1 MGLHADPRVHCIARS
16 ARTTSVLEF
25 TRNHRPYRKALRRS
39 RIGHGRGG
47 SRRCGCLHGG
57 RDSGTRSGKPPD
69 NCLLWCLLQHHVVAQ
84 RCAEER
90 ELFWILTAT
99 CAVATGL
106 SMRIIIYNKIKDYF
120 TVKTKGCTTGTTWYR
135 QLMHETSVCGERE
148 RAPTPQCR
156 CIWGSCRPTRVL
168 V

>member
-69 NCLLWCLLQHHVVAQ
+69 NCLLRCLLQHHVVAQ

-90 ELFWILTAT
+90 ELFRILIAT
-99 CAVATGL
+99 CAVDTGL
-106 SMRIIIYNKIKDYF
+106 SMRIIIYI
-120 TVKTKGCTTGTTWYR
+120 
-135 QLMHETSVCGERE
+135 
-148 RAPTPQCR
+148 
-156 CIWGSCRPTRVL
+156 
-168 V
+168 